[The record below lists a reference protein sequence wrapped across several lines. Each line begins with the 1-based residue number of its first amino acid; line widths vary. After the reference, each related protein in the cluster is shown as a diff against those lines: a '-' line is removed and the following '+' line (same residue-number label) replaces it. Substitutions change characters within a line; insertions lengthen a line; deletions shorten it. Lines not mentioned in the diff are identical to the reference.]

1 MKKINVFSKLT
12 LFFVGFMLC
21 TSTVFSQEKLP
32 VEAIKSDWTLFK
44 EVKGVKFY
52 IKEQVVETN
61 DGRKPINYAVVK
73 LENTTNKELK
83 LLYNLEVHYNL
94 GCNNCNQNS
103 ESRQLITI
111 APKSTVEGKVED
123 GNTPLSTLIVNNNL
137 NNGWIPEY
145 ISLGNLII
153 N

>member
-1 MKKINVFSKLT
+1 MNKINVLVKLT
-12 LFFVGFMLC
+12 LFFVGFMLF
-21 TSTVFSQEKLP
+21 TSSVFSQERLP

-52 IKEQVVETN
+52 IKEQLVETN

-103 ESRQLITI
+103 ESRQLITL
-111 APKSTVEGKVED
+111 APKSTVVGKIED
-123 GNTPLSTLIVNNNL
+123 GNTPLSTLVINRNL